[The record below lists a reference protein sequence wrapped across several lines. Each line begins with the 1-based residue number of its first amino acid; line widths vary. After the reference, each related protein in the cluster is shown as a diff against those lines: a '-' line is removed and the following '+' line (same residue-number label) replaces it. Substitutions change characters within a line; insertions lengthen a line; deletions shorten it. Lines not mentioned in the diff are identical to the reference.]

1 MKRFFAMFR
10 HSRLMLSLFIVF
22 LVLPSATT
30 MRTLVVLGAQLLWA
44 SKLFSKKGI
53 QEQFF
58 VG

>member
-22 LVLPSATT
+22 LVLPSSTT
-30 MRTLVVLGAQLLWA
+30 MRTLVVLGAQLLRA